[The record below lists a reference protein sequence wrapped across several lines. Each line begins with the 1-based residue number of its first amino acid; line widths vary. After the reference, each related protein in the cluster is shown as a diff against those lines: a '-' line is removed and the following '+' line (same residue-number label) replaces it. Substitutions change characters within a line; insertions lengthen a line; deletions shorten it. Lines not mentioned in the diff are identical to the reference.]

1 MGMTDRPAEPPAYQA
16 WTKAMEWPLI
26 GVALVFGVG
35 YAYQVLAEPTGWP
48 DTAGNVLAV
57 VCWLVFVLDY
67 VVRLALAADRGRWFL
82 RNLLS
87 LLVVALPVLRPLRL
101 VRLLTL
107 LTVFQR
113 AAGTAMRGRVVLY
126 AAATTSL
133 LVLVSSL
140 AVFDAERYAPG
151 SLITSYGE
159 ALWWA
164 CVTVTTVGYGDTYP
178 VTFGGRCIAVAMMVC
193 GIALLGTITAIIASW
208 MVEQVRAE
216 EQPQD
221 VATRAQV
228 AHLSEQIDRLERR
241 LAGGSAGPGEPP
253 AVPGSPNGAVRRA
266 GPVDAGSR
274 GVTGP
279 GSADGDPRPPG
290 APTP

>member
-1 MGMTDRPAEPPAYQA
+1 MGTTDRPGESPAYQA
-16 WTKAMEWPLI
+16 WNKAMEWPLI

-48 DTAGNVLAV
+48 NLAGDVLAV
-57 VCWLVFVLDY
+57 VCWLIFVIDY
-67 VVRLALAADRGRWFL
+67 GVRLYLAGHRGQWFVRHL
-82 RNLLS
+82 PS
-87 LLVVALPVLRPLRL
+87 LLVVVLPVLRPLRL

-113 AAGTAMRGRVVLY
+113 AAGTALRGRVVLY

-159 ALWWA
+159 AVWWA

-208 MVEQVRAE
+208 MVEQVREQE
-216 EQPQD
+216 ESQD
-221 VATRAQV
+221 AATRTQV
-228 AHLSEQIDRLERR
+228 EHLSGQIERLERR
-241 LAGGSAGPGEPP
+241 LAGAAEPSSGPQP
-253 AVPGSPNGAVRRA
+253 AAIES
-266 GPVDAGSR
+266 
-274 GVTGP
+274 
-279 GSADGDPRPPG
+279 
-290 APTP
+290 

>member
-1 MGMTDRPAEPPAYQA
+1 MGTIDRPAESRAYQA
-16 WTKAMEWPLI
+16 WNRAMEWPLI
-26 GVALVFGVG
+26 VVALVFGLG
-35 YAYQVLAEPTGWP
+35 YAYQVLAQPVGWP
-48 DTAGNVLAV
+48 GLACKVLAV
-57 VCWLVFVLDY
+57 VCWLVFVVDY
-67 VVRLALAADRGRWFL
+67 AARLYLARNRGRWFL

-113 AAGTAMRGRVVLY
+113 AAGTALRGRVVLY

-140 AVFDAERYAPG
+140 AVFDAERDAPG

-159 ALWWA
+159 AVWWA
-164 CVTVTTVGYGDTYP
+164 CVTVTTVGYGDVYP

-208 MVEQVRAE
+208 LVERVRAQE
-216 EQPQD
+216 ESTEA
-221 VATRAQV
+221 ATRTQV
-228 AHLSEQIDRLERR
+228 ERLSEQVDRLERM
-241 LAGGSAGPGEPP
+241 LAVAT
-253 AVPGSPNGAVRRA
+253 GAPDGRR
-266 GPVDAGSR
+266 
-274 GVTGP
+274 TI
-279 GSADGDPRPPG
+279 GDPSTAERPAESPAG
-290 APTP
+290 VG

>member
-1 MGMTDRPAEPPAYQA
+1 MGVADRPAESAAYRG
-16 WTKAMEWPLI
+16 WNKAMEWPLI
-26 GVALVFGVG
+26 VVALIFGVG
-35 YAYQVLAEPTGWP
+35 YAYQVLAEPVGWP
-48 DTAGNVLAV
+48 GLACEMLAV
-57 VCWLVFVLDY
+57 LCWLVFVVDY
-67 VVRLALAADRGRWFL
+67 AARLYLATDRGRWFL
-82 RNLLS
+82 RHLLS

-113 AAGTAMRGRVVLY
+113 AAGSALRGRVVMY
-126 AAATTSL
+126 AAATTGL

-159 ALWWA
+159 AVWWA

-208 MVEQVRAE
+208 LVEQVRAE
-216 EQPQD
+216 EEAHEG
-221 VATRAQV
+221 ATRDQVELLAAQI
-228 AHLSEQIDRLERR
+228 ERLERGL
-241 LAGGSAGPGEPP
+241 LAGTREPVHRSMINGRWSETSGPDEMRNDRT
-253 AVPGSPNGAVRRA
+253 A
-266 GPVDAGSR
+266 AGSETSR
-274 GVTGP
+274 
-279 GSADGDPRPPG
+279 
-290 APTP
+290 

>member
-1 MGMTDRPAEPPAYQA
+1 MGMRDRPAESAEYQA
-16 WTKAMEWPLI
+16 WVKAMEWPLI
-26 GVALVFGVG
+26 GVALVFGAG

-48 DTAGNVLAV
+48 NVAGDVVAI
-57 VCWLVFVLDY
+57 VCWLVFVVDY
-67 VVRLALAADRGRWFL
+67 VARLYLATDRGHWFL

-113 AAGTAMRGRVVLY
+113 AAGTAMRGRVVMY
-126 AAATTSL
+126 AAATTTL

-159 ALWWA
+159 AVWWA

-208 MVEQVRAE
+208 MVEQVRVE
-216 EQPQD
+216 EDAMESAARMQI
-221 VATRAQV
+221 AQ
-228 AHLSEQIDRLERR
+228 LSDQLARVEQL
-241 LAGGSAGPGEPP
+241 LAGTQDPDGAAPGHR
-253 AVPGSPNGAVRRA
+253 SWINGR
-266 GPVDAGSR
+266 
-274 GVTGP
+274 
-279 GSADGDPRPPG
+279 
-290 APTP
+290 

>member
-1 MGMTDRPAEPPAYQA
+1 MGMPDRPAESSAYRS
-16 WTKAMEWPLI
+16 WVTAMEWPLI

-48 DTAGNVLAV
+48 DLACDVLAV
-57 VCWLVFVLDY
+57 SCWLVFVIDY
-67 VVRLALAADRGRWFL
+67 AVRLYLATNRGRWFV

-159 ALWWA
+159 AVWWA

-208 MVEQVRAE
+208 MVEQVRAQE
-216 EQPQD
+216 ETQEA
-221 VATRAQV
+221 ATRAQV
-228 AHLSEQIDRLERR
+228 ERLSEQIDRLERR
-241 LAGGSAGPGEPP
+241 LAVGSAAPDGVRPAGAPSANGGPP
-253 AVPGSPNGAVRRA
+253 AVGTGS
-266 GPVDAGSR
+266 
-274 GVTGP
+274 
-279 GSADGDPRPPG
+279 
-290 APTP
+290 

>member
-1 MGMTDRPAEPPAYQA
+1 
-16 WTKAMEWPLI
+16 MEWPLI
-26 GVALVFGVG
+26 GVALVFGLA
-35 YAYQVLAEPTGWP
+35 YAYQVLAEPTGW
-48 DTAGNVLAV
+48 TNVAGDVLAV
-57 VCWLVFVLDY
+57 GCWLVFVVDY
-67 VVRLALAADRGRWFL
+67 VVRLALAANRGRWFVRHL
-82 RNLLS
+82 PS

-113 AAGTAMRGRVVLY
+113 AAGTALRGRVVVY

-164 CVTVTTVGYGDTYP
+164 CVTVTTVGYGDVYP
-178 VTFGGRCIAVAMMVC
+178 VTLGGRCIAVAMMVC

-208 MVEQVRAE
+208 MVEQVREQE
-216 EQPQD
+216 ESQEA
-221 VATRAQV
+221 ATRTQV
-228 AHLSEQIDRLERR
+228 EQLSGQIERLERR
-241 LAGGSAGPGEPP
+241 LAGADGTLMPRTRPVVGPGPAAQLGDQRPPFRPDRGGGGGPGWSDGAGPQG
-253 AVPGSPNGAVRRA
+253 G
-266 GPVDAGSR
+266 
-274 GVTGP
+274 T
-279 GSADGDPRPPG
+279 
-290 APTP
+290 

>member
-1 MGMTDRPAEPPAYQA
+1 MRTSADAESRAYRA
-16 WTKAMEWPLI
+16 WNKGMEWPLI

-35 YAYQVLAEPTGWP
+35 YAYQVLAQPVGWP
-48 DTAGNVLAV
+48 GLVCEVLAV
-57 VCWLVFVLDY
+57 LCWLVFVVDY
-67 VVRLALAADRGRWFL
+67 AARLYLATNRGRWFFH
-82 RNLLS
+82 NLLS
-87 LLVVALPVLRPLRL
+87 MLVVVLPVLRPLRL

-113 AAGTAMRGRVVLY
+113 AAGSALRGRVVMY
-126 AAATTSL
+126 AVATTGL

-164 CVTVTTVGYGDTYP
+164 CVTVTTVGYGDVYP

-208 MVEQVRAE
+208 LVEQVRAE
-216 EQPQD
+216 EEAHEG
-221 VATRAQV
+221 ATRAQV
-228 AHLSEQIDRLERR
+228 ELLSVQIERLERK
-241 LAGGSAGPGEPP
+241 LGGGPEPADDRPVVLGRAANGGVRGAGP
-253 AVPGSPNGAVRRA
+253 A
-266 GPVDAGSR
+266 GP
-274 GVTGP
+274 
-279 GSADGDPRPPG
+279 
-290 APTP
+290 

>member
-1 MGMTDRPAEPPAYQA
+1 MGMVASRAEPAAYLA
-16 WTKAMEWPLI
+16 WNRAMEWPLI
-26 GVALVFGVG
+26 GVALLFGVG

-48 DTAGNVLAV
+48 NLACEVLAV
-57 VCWLVFVLDY
+57 VCWLVFVVDY
-67 VVRLALAADRGRWFL
+67 GVRLALAAHRDRWFL
-82 RNLLS
+82 RHLPS
-87 LLVVALPVLRPLRL
+87 LLVVALPILRPLRL

-113 AAGTAMRGRVVLY
+113 AAGTALRGRVVVY

-164 CVTVTTVGYGDTYP
+164 CVTVTTVGYGDVYP
-178 VTFGGRCIAVAMMVC
+178 VTLGGRCIAVAMMVC

-208 MVEQVRAE
+208 MVEQVREQE
-216 EQPQD
+216 ELQEA
-221 VATRAQV
+221 ATRVQVEQLSAQI
-228 AHLSEQIDRLERR
+228 ERLERR
-241 LAGGSAGPGEPP
+241 LVGSSGPDGARTPKTRPGIEPQPASQRKDQWPVVGHLRGGGDGE
-253 AVPGSPNGAVRRA
+253 GSHG
-266 GPVDAGSR
+266 GGI
-274 GVTGP
+274 
-279 GSADGDPRPPG
+279 
-290 APTP
+290 